1 MTRRPSR
8 PLVLA
13 YLFDVR
19 DNVRNYPWALWR
31 PRIVRGYFPESAR
44 GRYQRAFF
52 DLLLKNGFRRTRW
65 QLILPGQIAGLI
77 KRVSKRSDGTDQ
89 FHVRFYENGTIDCE
103 VEHHNFDLRHWSGAR
118 YDSVDELENIL
129 RSSLHE
135 LGETMTE
142 EIRRMFVVKPDYMEA
157 IRKMKDLV

>member
-1 MTRRPSR
+1 MQQRPQT
-8 PLVLA
+8 LVLA
-13 YLFDVR
+13 YIRDVR

-31 PRIVRGYFPESAR
+31 PRIVRGHFPHAGL
-44 GRYQRAFF
+44 GRYQKAFF
-52 DLLLKNGFRRTRW
+52 DLLLKNGFKRTRW
-65 QLILPGQIAGLI
+65 QLILPGQTAGLI

-118 YDSVDELENIL
+118 YDSVDALEELV
-129 RSSLHE
+129 RSSASE
-135 LGETMTE
+135 LGETLAG
-142 EIRRMFVVKPDYMEA
+142 EIRRLFVVKPDYMEA